1 MQWCKA
7 YASNFKI
14 PAVKSL
20 GFEHSRYRGLTL
32 PNRRNLLF
40 LQGAV
45 KANPAMRLI
54 SEQTDA
60 AGPNAEK
67 GMDVSR
73 TDCGGITA
81 AGEYEFR
88 DGHLIVTPYQI
99 AIWTSHPPAIF
110 TAVEPRLSIG
120 LKLYV
125 LAHWRLPA
133 SRQGQEEDVR

>member
-1 MQWCKA
+1 
-7 YASNFKI
+7 
-14 PAVKSL
+14 
-20 GFEHSRYRGLTL
+20 
-32 PNRRNLLF
+32 
-40 LQGAV
+40 
-45 KANPAMRLI
+45 
-54 SEQTDA
+54 
-60 AGPNAEK
+60 
-67 GMDVSR
+67 MDVSR